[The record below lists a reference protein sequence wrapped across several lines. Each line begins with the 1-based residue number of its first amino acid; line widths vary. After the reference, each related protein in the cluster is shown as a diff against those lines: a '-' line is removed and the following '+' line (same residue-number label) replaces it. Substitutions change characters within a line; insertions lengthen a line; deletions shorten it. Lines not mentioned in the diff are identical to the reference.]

1 MAKTA
6 AEQSALD
13 VVRQQVAEGTMSQE
27 AYRNLQKLFRQNE
40 KARKAEAARER
51 MKDILSARLLDLFPI
66 DYDRADLTEVG
77 QAKKFAHNHAEQ
89 IRYTDEYGWLI
100 YEHSGN
106 GGRWTKNA
114 LEQVK
119 RLYHDFNDDQV
130 HEALNLLNDAPSPKS
145 EEATQGERLLSFSLR
160 MRTAGAVNRILDQ
173 AKPYVITRA
182 DELDADPYMLNTPSG
197 LYDLRTGKVRP
208 SRPHDLCCHMTAF
221 SAQDDD
227 TAGAEMWL
235 HFLAEITQGDKELEN
250 YLQAI
255 IGRAAFGIV
264 KGEELM
270 ILYGNGS
277 NGKSTFMNTIAQ
289 VMADYA
295 ITFDGETLMDTNS
308 SGRQFDLARL
318 HGARLAV
325 FTELKE
331 NRTLDTA
338 TLKHIAST
346 DRIHAAIKYQMP
358 FDFAPSHSA
367 FLYSNHLPRVYA
379 RDDGT
384 WRRLVVCPFN
394 ARFSKDT
401 RKLNYAEELTQKAGG
416 YIMAWIIQGA
426 MVAAANAYKLDTPE
440 SVSQLIAEYRR
451 SADWLTRFLD
461 DYCEQN
467 PQHTETAANLYAT
480 YLQMAQDEDMKALS
494 KTAFNRELEKA
505 GFTKGRTAIGMIFQ
519 GLQLKPE

>member
-6 AEQSALD
+6 AEQSALE
-13 VVRQQVAEGTMSQE
+13 VVLQQVAENKMD
-27 AYRNLQKLFRQNE
+27 ANALKNLQKLIRKNE
-40 KARKAEAARER
+40 NRRKAEAARER
-51 MKDILSARLLDLFPI
+51 MKSTLSVRVLDLFPI
-66 DYDRADLTEVG
+66 GYDMDDLTEVG
-77 QAKKFAHNHAEQ
+77 QAKQFAHCYLEQ
-89 IRYTDEYGWLI
+89 VCYTDEYGWLI
-100 YEHSGN
+100 YERGGN

-119 RLYHDFNDDQV
+119 RLYHDFNTDQLQEAMNMLEGVPDD
-130 HEALNLLNDAPSPKS
+130 S
-145 EEATQGERLLSFSLR
+145 EEAKQGTKLLTFSLK

-173 AKPYVITRA
+173 SKPYFQIHA
-182 DELDADPYMLNTPSG
+182 DALDADPYMLNTPSG

-208 SRPHDLCCHMTAF
+208 SRPHDYCCHMTAF

-416 YIMAWIIQGA
+416 YIMSWIIQGA
-426 MVAAANAYKLDTPE
+426 MVAAANEYKLDTPE

-461 DYCEQN
+461 EYCELN
-467 PQHTETAANLYAT
+467 AQHTETAANLYAT
-480 YLQMAQDEDMKALS
+480 YLQMAQDEETKPIS
-494 KTAFNRELEKA
+494 KTAFNRELERA
-505 GFTKGRTAIGMIFQ
+505 GFTKGRTAIGMMFQ